1 LDGAPGY
8 SGVNPSGA
16 AFPAHDYDS
25 YGYGDHNSYDT
36 YGGAGYVPVDFN
48 ALFQQYISFMQR
60 LAQQQA
66 YALNDVHSR
75 AGFPGQHD
83 FDGSAGF
90 AFPGATNY
98 GGSGGSVPDGGPV
111 SASASAI
118 LNPRGGFGSVSI
130 SPPPQGNL
138 ELGARMG
145 SVPASGGP
153 NYSVFTSS
161 SSSSSDE
168 NGVRKNSKAAT
179 SVINDNGKVTTFHVS
194 DP

>member
-25 YGYGDHNSYDT
+25 YGYGEPNPYYT
-36 YGGAGYVPVDFN
+36 YGGAG
-48 ALFQQYISFMQR
+48 
-60 LAQQQA
+60 
-66 YALNDVHSR
+66 DVHSR

-90 AFPGATNY
+90 AFPGATHY
-98 GGSGGSVPDGGPV
+98 GGSGGSVSDGGPV

-118 LNPRGGFGSVSI
+118 LNPRGGFGSASI
-130 SPPPQGNL
+130 SPPPQGNM

-168 NGVRKNSKAAT
+168 NGVRKSSKAAT